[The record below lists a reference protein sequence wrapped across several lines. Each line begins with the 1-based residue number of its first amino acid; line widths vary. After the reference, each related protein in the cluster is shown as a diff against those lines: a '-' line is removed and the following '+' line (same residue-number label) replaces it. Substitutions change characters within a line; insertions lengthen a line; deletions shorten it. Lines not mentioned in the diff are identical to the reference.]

1 MPSASTVYFGETA
14 KGYEALRTGD
24 AIWAAEQ
31 RVIAPVLRQLLHN
44 GVRVLDVAAGTG
56 RWLDVYKDSGA
67 VATLLDVSPDML
79 AIARRHARD
88 KELDVNI
95 VTGNVVEM
103 RSLPRNDVMV
113 ATRFFNWIPLA
124 EIETVLALA
133 KAACICTFGFT
144 VRYLDEDAT
153 PAMRRET
160 FDHWNRRNAGVL
172 NGSNPKG
179 FYYLQSM
186 CALEKTLSRLGMR
199 LTETHVIERVR
210 GDIYSLLV
218 VTA

>member
-1 MPSASTVYFGETA
+1 MPSASSVYFGETA
-14 KGYEALRTGD
+14 GSHEEQRTSD
-24 AIWAAEQ
+24 EIWAAEQ

-56 RWLDVYKDSGA
+56 RWIDIYRDAGA
-67 VATLLDVSPDML
+67 VATLLDVSTDML

-88 KELDVNI
+88 KGLDISI

-103 RSLPRNDVMV
+103 RTLPWNDVMV
-113 ATRFFNWIPLA
+113 ATRFFNWIPL
-124 EIETVLALA
+124 EEVETVLALA
-133 KAACICTFGFT
+133 KSACICTFAFT
-144 VRYLDEDAT
+144 VRYLDEDGT
-153 PAMRRET
+153 PALRQET

-172 NGSNPKG
+172 NGSRPKG

-186 CALEKTLSRLGMR
+186 RALGKTLARLGMR
-199 LTETHVIERVR
+199 VTDTHVIERVR
-210 GDIYSLLV
+210 GEVYALFV